1 MRCSKCRGQASI
13 ELRRHHAAF
22 CKSHYLEFFDRQ
34 VDRAVRRHKMFAPD
48 DRILVGVSGGKD
60 SLTLW
65 DYLLRQGYQPT
76 GLHIHL
82 GIGDYSDNSLQR
94 TLKFA
99 EERDAPLLTVDLAES
114 YGMGVPELSNILRRV
129 PCSGC
134 GLSKRYILNK
144 EAYDREFTVVAMGHN
159 LDDEAATLLGNVL
172 HWEVGSLA
180 RQSPA
185 LPANGETLI
194 KRVKPLYTVTERE
207 VAANAILRGIE
218 YVEEECPNSVGARS
232 ILYKNS
238 LDLIEAQSPGA
249 KHGFVSTFL
258 DRIRPVMVESQDDFE
273 LGECRICGQ
282 ATTGEVCAFCRMW
295 QRAHEKAAEPPRR
308 KRRSKSAEGSDN
320 QAPVAEPAVDSAAP
334 TPTDVPS

>member
-1 MRCSKCRGQASI
+1 MKCSKCQGQASI

-22 CKSHYLEFFDRQ
+22 CKPHYLEFFDRQ

-65 DYLLRQGYQPT
+65 DYLLRQGYHPT

-82 GIGDYSDNSLQR
+82 GIGDYSDNSYRR
-94 TLKFA
+94 TVKFA
-99 EERDAPLLTVDLAES
+99 QERDAPLITVDLAQE
-114 YGMGVPELSNILRRV
+114 YGMGVPQLSNALRRV

-144 EAYDREFTVVAMGHN
+144 EAYDRGFTVVAMGHN

-185 LPANGETLI
+185 LPANGEKLI

-207 VAANAILRGIE
+207 VAANAILRGID

-238 LDLIEAQSPGA
+238 LDQIEAQSPGA
-249 KHGFVSTFL
+249 KHGFISTFL
-258 DRIRPVMVESQDDFE
+258 DRIRPVMEVSQDEFD
-273 LGECRICGQ
+273 LRDCQVCGQ

-295 QRAHEKAAEPPRR
+295 QQAHQKAAAPKNRARER
-308 KRRSKSAEGSDN
+308 KPTKGRAGPAIEVTPVQPSD
-320 QAPVAEPAVDSAAP
+320 DSR
-334 TPTDVPS
+334 

>member
-1 MRCSKCRGQASI
+1 MRCTKCKATASI
-13 ELRRHHAAF
+13 ELRRHHSAF
-22 CKSHYLEFFDRQ
+22 CKPHYLEFFDRQ
-34 VDRAVRRHKMFAPD
+34 VERAIRRHKMFAPD

-65 DYLLRQGYQPT
+65 DFLLRHEYDCT

-82 GIGDYSDNSLQR
+82 GIGDYSGNSHQR
-94 TLKFA
+94 SVSFA
-99 EERDAPLLTVDLAES
+99 EERGADLITVDLAQE
-114 YGMGVPELSNILRRV
+114 YGMGVPELSNALRRV

-144 EAYDREFTVVAMGHN
+144 EAFDRGFDVVAMGHN
-159 LDDEAATLLGNVL
+159 LDDEAATLMGNVL

-185 LPANGETLI
+185 LPSTRDTLI
-194 KRVKPLYTVTERE
+194 KRVKPLYTMTERE
-207 VAANAILRGIE
+207 VAANAILRGID

-232 ILYKNS
+232 IIYKNA
-238 LDLIEAQSPGA
+238 LDDIEAKSPGT

-258 DRIRPVMVESQDDFE
+258 ARIRPVMETSQEDFD
-273 LGECRICGQ
+273 LRECTICGQ

-295 QRAHEKAAEPPRR
+295 QQARAKAAR
-308 KRRSKSAEGSDN
+308 
-320 QAPVAEPAVDSAAP
+320 
-334 TPTDVPS
+334 